1 MSITTRIRH
10 PLQRSHLVTAIDTR
24 MRDPYAGLLAVP
36 GFRLVSTAVA
46 DGETMP
52 VGQRSG
58 IFGAGG
64 DDTSPDLA
72 WSEFPEE
79 TQSFI
84 VTMYDPD
91 APTPSGF
98 WHWVVINIPASVTS
112 LPAGGGDGD
121 ETLPDR
127 ATHLANDA
135 GLRRYLGA
143 APPPGDPHRYYIVVS
158 ALDVADARV
167 PDGAT
172 PARAS
177 FQTLAHTI
185 ARGSPGSRVWRL
197 SVICSLGWVLKP
209 APGSCAPPSW
219 LSALSAD
226 HDRPRPRCSYTS
238 IRRFRR
244 CRGTS
249 EAGGSLLRRTAE
261 GCPRSTSPPRL
272 TGSPG
277 SGSWFSDCWR

>member
-1 MSITTRIRH
+1 M
-10 PLQRSHLVTAIDTR
+10 TAIDTR

-52 VGQRSG
+52 VAQRSG
-58 IFGAGG
+58 IFGAGVN
-64 DDTSPDLA
+64 DTSPDLA

-79 TQSFI
+79 IQSFI

-143 APPPGDPHRYYIVVS
+143 APPPGGPHRYYIVVS
-158 ALDVADARV
+158 ALDVADAGV

-172 PARAS
+172 PALAS
-177 FQTLAHTI
+177 FQTLAHAI
-185 ARGSPGSRVWRL
+185 ARAMLVPVYGV
-197 SVICSLGWVLKP
+197 
-209 APGSCAPPSW
+209 
-219 LSALSAD
+219 
-226 HDRPRPRCSYTS
+226 
-238 IRRFRR
+238 
-244 CRGTS
+244 
-249 EAGGSLLRRTAE
+249 
-261 GCPRSTSPPRL
+261 
-272 TGSPG
+272 
-277 SGSWFSDCWR
+277 